1 MNETNELFLP
11 FSDGQIAVC
20 EKPAGLLSEG
30 EGKDALPSLLATQL
44 GGEIYPVHR
53 LDRETSGLMVFART
67 KFAAAQLSRELTDGT
82 LQKEYLALLCGIPQ
96 EKQARLS
103 DLLFYDRR
111 AGKSFVVRK
120 ERKGVKLAELD
131 YEVLAEEQGRS
142 LVRVALLT
150 GRTHQIRVQFASRKL
165 PLVGDRRYGAPADSA
180 SIALHSF
187 HLRFTHP
194 KRASRWN
201 FSLPRETMNFPRFPN
216 TFPLKKTTQYDILNL

>member
-1 MNETNELFLP
+1 MNETNELFLH
-11 FSDGQIAVC
+11 FSDEQIAVC

-30 EGKDALPSLLATQL
+30 EGKDSLPSLLASQL

-67 KFAAAQLSRELTDGT
+67 KSAAAQLSRELTDGS
-82 LQKEYLALLCGIPQ
+82 LQKEYLALLCGVPQ

-165 PLVGDRRYGAPADSA
+165 PLVGDRRYGAPADGA

-194 KRASRWN
+194 KTGEPMEF
-201 FSLPRETMNFPRFPN
+201 FSAPTREEFLPFANHFPIEKN
-216 TFPLKKTTQYDILNL
+216 DKV

>member
-1 MNETNELFLP
+1 MSKLFLH
-11 FSDGQIAVC
+11 FFDEQIAVC

-30 EGKDALPSLLATQL
+30 EGKDALPSLLASRL

-67 KFAAAQLSRELTDGT
+67 KSAAAQLSRELTDGS

-165 PLVGDRRYGAPADSA
+165 PLVGDRRYGAPADGA

-187 HLRFTHP
+187 HLRFIHP
-194 KRASRWN
+194 KTGEPMEF
-201 FSLPRETMNFPRFPN
+201 FSAPTREEFLPFANHFPIE
-216 TFPLKKTTQYDILNL
+216 KSEKI